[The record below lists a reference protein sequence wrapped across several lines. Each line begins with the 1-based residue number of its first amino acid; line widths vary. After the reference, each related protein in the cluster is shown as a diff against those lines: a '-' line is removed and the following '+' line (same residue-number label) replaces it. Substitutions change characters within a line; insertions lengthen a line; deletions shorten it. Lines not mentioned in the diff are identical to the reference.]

1 MSGSKKKKSAKSAKN
16 GAARAQSRPTDRKN
30 IKTGGAAEKNT
41 GAASAKSAENSRRQS
56 PTRPAPRRKARQR
69 RKTPR
74 RSAKMPQNA
83 QRRGARLRRKT
94 PRTQRNVPTAAA
106 GMPSAQAPI
115 KRGTKVTIL
124 TNTTVSPV
132 FPRRMFLFRR
142 IPILPKMILYF
153 LQKS

>member
-1 MSGSKKKKSAKSAKN
+1 MSGSKKKKSAKSAKS

-41 GAASAKSAENSRRQS
+41 GAASAKSAEKEK
-56 PTRPAPRRKARQR
+56 KAKLAAAVADARMR

-74 RSAKMPQNA
+74 RSVKMRQNA

-115 KRGTKVTIL
+115 KRGTKMTIL